1 MALSLP
7 LFPLGTVLF
16 PGVVLPLHV
25 FEPRYRA
32 LVQEL
37 VAVPAPP
44 RRFGVVAIKAGHEVG
59 VDGVTALHDVG
70 CTADLRRVEQY
81 PDGRFDIVA
90 VGLERFRLG
99 EVTGEE
105 LLRSDVELL
114 ADPVG
119 PQDAGLARTA
129 GRLFVEYRD
138 ALLAAQGVPAEGPPE
153 LPADPAELSSVIAA
167 SMVADV
173 TDKQVLLAAPGV
185 AARLRE
191 AIRLLRRELGL
202 IRRMASRPAIE
213 LGRTPYTAN

>member
-1 MALSLP
+1 MALPLP

-32 LVQEL
+32 LVREL
-37 VAVPAPP
+37 VEITEPP
-44 RRFGVVAIKAGHEVG
+44 RRFGVVAIRAGHEVG
-59 VDGVTALHDVG
+59 EHGVTALHDIG

-99 EVTGEE
+99 AVTGED
-105 LLRSDVELL
+105 LLRSEVELL

-129 GRLFVEYRD
+129 TRLFVEYRE
-138 ALLAAQGVPAEGPPE
+138 ALLAAQGTPTASAPDLPE
-153 LPADPAELSSVIAA
+153 DPAELGSLIAA

-173 TDKQVLLAAPGV
+173 TDKQTLLAAPGV

-191 AIRLLRRELGL
+191 EIRLLRRELGL
-202 IRRMASRPAIE
+202 IQLSGSRPAVE
-213 LGRTPYTAN
+213 LGRTPYTEN

>member
-1 MALSLP
+1 MSLP

-25 FEPRYRA
+25 FEARYRA

-37 VAVPAPP
+37 VALPDPP

-59 VDGVTALHDVG
+59 VDGVTALHDIG

-99 EVTGEE
+99 EVTGDE
-105 LLRSDVELL
+105 LLRSEVELL

-119 PQDAGLARTA
+119 PQDAALAATA
-129 GRLFVEYRD
+129 GRLFVRYRE
-138 ALLAAQGVPAEGPPE
+138 ALLTAQGTSADPMPD
-153 LPADPAELSSVIAA
+153 LPADPAEVASLIAA

-173 TDKQVLLAAPGV
+173 TDKQTLLAAPGI

-191 AIRLLRRELGL
+191 EVRLLRRELGL
-202 IRRMASRPAIE
+202 LAHSASRPAVE
-213 LGRTPYTAN
+213 LGRAPYTAN